1 MLIYTYTAYVS
12 DSRRMYNHLHVQ
24 APIIILQSYMR
35 RHTSFFLPNVIFIS
49 PPLFYHFF
57 FMSSVIFISPHP
69 SITSF
74 FMSSDIFIS
83 PPPFYHSFFLS
94 FLSCFV
100 CLLCSIPRTCYTRKK
115 VGTNIVFTGLSL
127 MRRTMREWAESHF
140 FSQHFFSPPA
150 RYRECKRNVIYGQK
164 PIHHS
169 HYFDMIFFIFITLS
183 LSLLSPFE
191 ER

>member
-1 MLIYTYTAYVS
+1 MYKHLSSFCSHTCEDTLLFSCQMLFLYLPHSSI
-12 DSRRMYNHLHVQ
+12 
-24 APIIILQSYMR
+24 
-35 RHTSFFLPNVIFIS
+35 TS
-49 PPLFYHFF
+49 F

-100 CLLCSIPRTCYTRKK
+100 CLFCSIPRTCYTRKK

-169 HYFDMIFFIFITLS
+169 HYFDMIFFYLYHSISFFAI
-183 LSLLSPFE
+183 SPFE